1 MIWCTKCVMCFQNE
15 CLSRMV
21 ISPRGSVANATFE
34 SQQGTKA
41 HGCLDL
47 KASQWRGKRLR
58 MNDINKLKL
67 IHCQHNVNT
76 KYSIATVIEWD
87 HVNHVWQTARVGRK
101 LQYKRPYLD
110 CCFWIVSMLFSD
122 VLPVTIGNSLSE
134 NNFQQMWSTTS
145 SLELCPRSLQQWSWD
160 LQFLVCS
167 WNSKLS
173 KGDLHALQIGNV
185 SKHLC
190 TGNTSKCWK
199 DLRLSMPISIYVL
212 IWFPPT
218 KTAPTNLVDSET
230 KDLTRL
236 LESTSTDSDR
246 SIASLFRHQR
256 ISSAK
261 TKAVSSCGHR
271 ATQDRDGDLGKWRLT
286 LDFRTVV
293 IFVVIL
299 TVLLSNTKEVWLT
312 EIGDTNG
319 ACDWLQDSMIRG
331 MTRYDNNWYN
341 LTCCCCDIIHHCIGI
356 VHRE

>member
-160 LQFLVCS
+160 LQFLVFM
-167 WNSKLS
+167 KLEIVQRRPACTANWECIQAS
-173 KGDLHALQIGNV
+173 VHWKHIKMLERPETQHANFHLRFDL
-185 SKHLC
+185 
-190 TGNTSKCWK
+190 
-199 DLRLSMPISIYVL
+199 
-212 IWFPPT
+212 
-218 KTAPTNLVDSET
+218 
-230 KDLTRL
+230 
-236 LESTSTDSDR
+236 
-246 SIASLFRHQR
+246 
-256 ISSAK
+256 
-261 TKAVSSCGHR
+261 VSSNEN
-271 ATQDRDGDLGKWRLT
+271 
-286 LDFRTVV
+286 RT
-293 IFVVIL
+293 
-299 TVLLSNTKEVWLT
+299 
-312 EIGDTNG
+312 
-319 ACDWLQDSMIRG
+319 
-331 MTRYDNNWYN
+331 Y
-341 LTCCCCDIIHHCIGI
+341 
-356 VHRE
+356 